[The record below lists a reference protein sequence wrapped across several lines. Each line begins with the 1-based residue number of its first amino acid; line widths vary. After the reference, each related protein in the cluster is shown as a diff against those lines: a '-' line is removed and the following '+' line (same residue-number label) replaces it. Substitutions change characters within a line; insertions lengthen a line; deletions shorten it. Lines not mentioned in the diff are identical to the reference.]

1 MGKKVKRVKY
11 QLDPKGIKEL
21 SFKEIKAIL
30 RGADELIFRGGR
42 NLLAKILK
50 GSKDKVI
57 LTRGLDQSPVYGYYK
72 DLTIDQITARI
83 DWMIINDYLKIKY
96 DYRLPLLVYSEKGWE
111 IERDTFSD
119 ELLEK
124 LRELL
129 KTGDYSLVQELKDRN
144 RSMIFLLLEKIRAT
158 NDPSFIP
165 LLEAWKQID
174 YKKVRK
180 RINSVIQSLEKR

>member
-21 SFKEIKAIL
+21 SFNEIKAIL

-83 DWMIINDYLKIKY
+83 DWMIINDYLKIEY
-96 DYRLPLLVYSEKGWE
+96 DYCLPLLVYSEKGWE

-124 LRELL
+124 LRQLL

-174 YKKVRK
+174 YKKVQK

>member
-21 SFKEIKAIL
+21 SFNEIKAIL

-124 LRELL
+124 LRQLL

-174 YKKVRK
+174 YKKVQK

>member
-1 MGKKVKRVKY
+1 LGKKVKRVKY

-83 DWMIINDYLKIKY
+83 DWMIINDYLKIEY
-96 DYRLPLLVYSEKGWE
+96 DYCLPLLVYSEKGWE

-124 LRELL
+124 LRQLL

-174 YKKVRK
+174 YKKVQK

>member
-21 SFKEIKAIL
+21 SFNEIKAIL

-174 YKKVRK
+174 YKKVQK